1 MADPSNRLHQRG
13 LIADPKN
20 KNKSVIFT
28 GEGRALLRRGSSPL
42 CHEDT
47 CMIIRSWKAV
57 VLPKNVEAYAGH
69 FRNSVLP
76 ALRRN
81 PGHKGAYLLKK
92 NGDAGVD
99 LIVLTLW
106 ETMESIHKFAGNAAD
121 EAVVE
126 PAAQAVLASFDRK
139 VQHYEVV
146 LSSVSEPQIRA
157 S

>member
-1 MADPSNRLHQRG
+1 
-13 LIADPKN
+13 
-20 KNKSVIFT
+20 
-28 GEGRALLRRGSSPL
+28 
-42 CHEDT
+42 
-47 CMIIRSWKAV
+47 MIIRSWKAV
-57 VLPKNVEAYAGH
+57 VLPKNVEA
-69 FRNSVLP
+69 
-76 ALRRN
+76 
-81 PGHKGAYLLKK
+81 PGHKGAYHLKK

-126 PAAQAVLASFDRK
+126 PAAHAVLASFDRK

-146 LSSVSEPQIRA
+146 LPSVSEPQIRA